1 MKRAVSLLV
10 VLLLVW
16 GVSAVAFAGEVEK
29 SFWGTTKEGTPIEIY
44 TLTNDN
50 GVMVQLTNYGATVVS
65 LYVPDKEGSLDDV
78 VLGFD
83 SVSDYEKPDPYNP
96 YFGATVG
103 RYANRIAG
111 GQFTLEGKTYT
122 LVQNNGPNHLH
133 GGLKGFKDQIFEA
146 IPMKTPEGPAVRFK
160 YLSHDGE
167 EGYPG
172 NLQVSVTFT
181 LTNDNE
187 LKIKYLATTDK
198 PTIVNLTNHSYF
210 NLAGEGSG
218 DILNHELMIVADN
231 YTPVDDTLIPTG
243 EIAPVAGTPLD
254 FTTPH
259 KIGER
264 IGELIREEGDDPFRG
279 YDHNFVLNNQTGELA
294 LAARAKE
301 SSTGRVMEVYTTEPG
316 VQLYT
321 GNWVN
326 TRGKEGKLY
335 EQFSGFCLETQHYPD
350 SPNHPDFPS
359 TVLRP
364 GEVYSTVTI
373 YKFLVEE

>member
-1 MKRAVSLLV
+1 MKPFL
-10 VLLLVW
+10 
-16 GVSAVAFAGEVEK
+16 
-29 SFWGTTKEGTPIEIY
+29 
-44 TLTNDN
+44 
-50 GVMVQLTNYGATVVS
+50 
-65 LYVPDKEGSLDDV
+65 
-78 VLGFD
+78 
-83 SVSDYEKPDPYNP
+83 
-96 YFGATVG
+96 
-103 RYANRIAG
+103 
-111 GQFTLEGKTYT
+111 
-122 LVQNNGPNHLH
+122 
-133 GGLKGFKDQIFEA
+133 
-146 IPMKTPEGPAVRFK
+146 KTPEGPAVRFK

-181 LTNDNE
+181 LTDDNE

-198 PTIVNLTNHSYF
+198 PTVVNLTNHSYF

-218 DILNHELMIVADN
+218 DILDHELMIVADN
-231 YTPVDDTLIPTG
+231 YAPADDTLIPTG
-243 EIAPVAGTPLD
+243 IAPVAGTPLD

-326 TRGKEGKLY
+326 TRGKRA
-335 EQFSGFCLETQHYPD
+335 SSMD
-350 SPNHPDFPS
+350 NFPVFAWRLS
-359 TVLRP
+359 TIL
-364 GEVYSTVTI
+364 I
-373 YKFLVEE
+373 L

>member
-1 MKRAVSLLV
+1 MKKVVSSLVILV
-10 VLLLVW
+10 VMLGL
-16 GVSAVAFAGEVEK
+16 SVAIAGEVEK
-29 SFWGTTKEGTPIEIY
+29 IPWGTTTEGAPIDLY
-44 TLTNDN
+44 TLSNDN
-50 GVMVQLTNYGATVVS
+50 GVMVQLTNYGATVVA
-65 LYVPDKEGSLDDV
+65 LYVPDKEGNLDDV

-83 SVSDYEKPDPYNP
+83 SISDYEKPDPYNP
-96 YFGATVG
+96 YFGATIG
-103 RYANRIAG
+103 RYGNRIAG

-133 GGLKGFKDQIFEA
+133 GGLKGFKDRIFKA

-198 PTIVNLTNHSYF
+198 PTVVNLTNHSYF

-218 DILNHELMIVADN
+218 DILDHELMVVADN
-231 YTPVDDTLIPTG
+231 YTPADDTLIPTG
-243 EIAPVAGTPLD
+243 IAPVAGTPLD

-264 IGELIREEGDDPFRG
+264 IEQLLRKEGDDPFKG
-279 YDHNFVLNNQTGELA
+279 YDHNFVLDNQSGDLA

-301 SSTGRVMEVYTTEPG
+301 ASTGRVMEVYTTEPG

-335 EQFSGFCLETQHYPD
+335 GQYSGFCLETQHYPD
-350 SPNHPDFPS
+350 SPNNPDFPS

-364 GEVYSTVTI
+364 GEVYSTLTI

>member
-1 MKRAVSLLV
+1 MKKVVSSLVILV
-10 VLLLVW
+10 VMLGL
-16 GVSAVAFAGEVEK
+16 SVAIAGEVEK
-29 SFWGTTKEGTPIEIY
+29 IPWGTTTEGAPIDLY
-44 TLTNDN
+44 TLSNDN
-50 GVMVQLTNYGATVVS
+50 GVMVQLTNYGATVVA
-65 LYVPDKEGSLDDV
+65 LYVPDKEGNLDDV

-83 SVSDYEKPDPYNP
+83 SISDYEKPDPYNP
-96 YFGATVG
+96 YFGATIG
-103 RYANRIAG
+103 RYGNRIAG

-122 LVQNNGPNHLH
+122 LAQNNGPNHLH
-133 GGLKGFKDQIFEA
+133 GGLKGFKDRIFKA

-198 PTIVNLTNHSYF
+198 PTVVNLTNHSYF

-218 DILNHELMIVADN
+218 DILDHELMIVADN
-231 YTPVDDTLIPTG
+231 YTPADDTLIPTG
-243 EIAPVAGTPLD
+243 IAPVAGTPLD

-264 IGELIREEGDDPFRG
+264 IEQLLRKEGDDPFKG
-279 YDHNFVLNNQTGELA
+279 YDHNFVLDNQSGDLA

-301 SSTGRVMEVYTTEPG
+301 ASTGRVMEVYTTEPG

-335 EQFSGFCLETQHYPD
+335 GQYSGFCLETQHYPD
-350 SPNHPDFPS
+350 SPNNPDFPS

-364 GEVYSTVTI
+364 GEVYSTLTI

>member
-1 MKRAVSLLV
+1 MKKIVSLLV

-29 SFWGTTKEGTPIEIY
+29 SFWGNTKEGAPIYLY

-65 LYVPDKEGSLDDV
+65 LYVPDKEGNLGDV

-96 YFGATVG
+96 YFGATIG
-103 RYANRIAG
+103 RYGNRIAG
-111 GQFTLEGKTYT
+111 GQFTLDEKTYT
-122 LVQNNGPNHLH
+122 LAQNNGPNHLH

-181 LTNDNE
+181 LTDDNE

-198 PTIVNLTNHSYF
+198 PTVVNLTNHSYF

-218 DILNHELMIVADN
+218 DILDHELMIVADN
-231 YTPVDDTLIPTG
+231 YTPADDTLIPTG
-243 EIAPVAGTPLD
+243 IAPVAGTPLD

-335 EQFSGFCLETQHYPD
+335 GQFSGFCLETQHYPD

>member
-1 MKRAVSLLV
+1 MKKIVSFLV
-10 VLLLVW
+10 ILLLVCSFS
-16 GVSAVAFAGEVEK
+16 VLTFAGEVEQ
-29 SFWGTTKEGTPIEIY
+29 SFWGNTKEGAPIKLY

-50 GVMVQLTNYGATVVS
+50 GVMIQLTNYGATLVS
-65 LYVPDKEGSLDDV
+65 IYVPDKEGNLGDV

-83 SVSDYEKPDPYNP
+83 SVSDYEKPDPYDP
-96 YFGATVG
+96 YFGCTVG

-111 GQFTLEGKTYT
+111 GQFTLDGKVYT

-187 LKIKYLATTDK
+187 IKIKYLATTDK
-198 PTIVNLTNHSYF
+198 PTVINLTNHSYF

-218 DILNHELMIVADN
+218 NVLDHELMIVADK
-231 YTPVDDTLIPTG
+231 YTPADDTLIPTG
-243 EIAPVAGTPLD
+243 IAPVAGTALD

-264 IGELIREEGDDPFRG
+264 IDQLVRKEGSDPFKG

-294 LAARAKE
+294 LAARVKE
-301 SSTGRVMEVYTTEPG
+301 PSTGRVMEVYTTEPG

-335 EQFSGFCLETQHYPD
+335 GQYSGFCLETQHYPD

-364 GEVYSTVTI
+364 GEVYSTLTI

>member
-1 MKRAVSLLV
+1 MKKVVSSLVILV
-10 VLLLVW
+10 VMLGL
-16 GVSAVAFAGEVEK
+16 SVAIAGEVEK
-29 SFWGTTKEGTPIEIY
+29 IPWGTTTEGAPIDLY
-44 TLTNDN
+44 TLSNDN
-50 GVMVQLTNYGATVVS
+50 GVMVQLTNYGATVVA
-65 LYVPDKEGSLDDV
+65 LYVPDKEGNLDDV

-83 SVSDYEKPDPYNP
+83 SISDYEKPDPYNP
-96 YFGATVG
+96 YFGATIG
-103 RYANRIAG
+103 RYGNRIAG

-133 GGLKGFKDQIFEA
+133 GGLKGFKDRIFKA

-198 PTIVNLTNHSYF
+198 PTVVNLTNHSYF

-218 DILNHELMIVADN
+218 DILDHELMIVADN
-231 YTPVDDTLIPTG
+231 YTPADDTLIPTG
-243 EIAPVAGTPLD
+243 IAPVAGTPLD

-264 IGELIREEGDDPFRG
+264 IEQLLRKEGDDPFKG
-279 YDHNFVLNNQTGELA
+279 YDHNFVLDNQSGDLA

-301 SSTGRVMEVYTTEPG
+301 ATTGRVMEVYTTEPG

-335 EQFSGFCLETQHYPD
+335 GQYSGFCLETQHYPD
-350 SPNHPDFPS
+350 SPNNPDFPS

-364 GEVYSTVTI
+364 GEVYSTLTI

>member
-1 MKRAVSLLV
+1 MSRIK
-10 VLLLVW
+10 
-16 GVSAVAFAGEVEK
+16 K
-29 SFWGTTKEGTPIEIY
+29 
-44 TLTNDN
+44 
-50 GVMVQLTNYGATVVS
+50 AT
-65 LYVPDKEGSLDDV
+65 GDV

-96 YFGATVG
+96 YFGATIG
-103 RYANRIAG
+103 RYGNRIAG
-111 GQFTLEGKTYT
+111 GQFTLDEKTYT
-122 LVQNNGPNHLH
+122 LAQNNGPNHLH

-146 IPMKTPEGPAVRFK
+146 IPENSRRPGSRFK

-181 LTNDNE
+181 LTDDNE

-198 PTIVNLTNHSYF
+198 PTVVNLTNHSYF

-218 DILNHELMIVADN
+218 DILDHELMIVADN
-231 YTPVDDTLIPTG
+231 YAPADDTLIPTG
-243 EIAPVAGTPLD
+243 IAPVAGTPLD

-326 TRGKEGKLY
+326 TRGKRA
-335 EQFSGFCLETQHYPD
+335 SSMD
-350 SPNHPDFPS
+350 NFPVFAWRLS
-359 TVLRP
+359 TIL
-364 GEVYSTVTI
+364 I
-373 YKFLVEE
+373 L